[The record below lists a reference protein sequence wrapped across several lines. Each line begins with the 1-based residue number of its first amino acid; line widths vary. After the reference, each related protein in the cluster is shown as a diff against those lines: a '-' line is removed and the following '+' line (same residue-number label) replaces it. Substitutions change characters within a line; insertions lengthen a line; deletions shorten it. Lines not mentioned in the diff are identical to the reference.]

1 MGNSADSLNEFEANQ
16 SVGSLKNELKPLEIN
31 GITAVTL
38 GTGIWAVAT
47 LVMVLIRDQ
56 LEASGRGDWVAIGV
70 CGIIL
75 GLLGMRY
82 TKRRA
87 ARIEQAKESTS

>member
-1 MGNSADSLNEFEANQ
+1 MGIGADSLDE
-16 SVGSLKNELKPLEIN
+16 SVSTSAGQRSKSELTPLEVN

-38 GTGIWAVAT
+38 GTGIWSAAT
-47 LVMVLIRDQ
+47 LIMVLMRDD
-56 LEASGRGDWVAIGV
+56 LEASGRGDWIAIGV

-87 ARIEQAKESTS
+87 ARIQNSRSSA